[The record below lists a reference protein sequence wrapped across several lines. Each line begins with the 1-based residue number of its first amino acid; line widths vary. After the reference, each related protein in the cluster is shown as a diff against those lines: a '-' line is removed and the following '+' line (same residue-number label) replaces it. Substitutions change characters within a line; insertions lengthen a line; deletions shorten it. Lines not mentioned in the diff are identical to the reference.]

1 MKEELTEIPMK
12 SRTLNDLVKYHEDLE
27 SDVVTL
33 VRRQIVYSE
42 IVISKDEY
50 ERIKNEDDDY
60 DYESLEELR
69 NKMVTDECMKYVGD
83 EQESWM
89 LFHGD
94 VTYATDDL
102 IFWTD
107 KEWEDFWFLK

>member
-1 MKEELTEIPMK
+1 MTT
-12 SRTLNDLVKYHEDLE
+12 STLSDLAKYYQDLD
-27 SDVVTL
+27 SDQITL

-50 ERIKNEDDDY
+50 EKIKNDD
-60 DYESLEELR
+60 DYESLDELR
-69 NKMVTDECMKYVGD
+69 SKMVTDDCMKYVGD

-94 VTYATDDL
+94 VTDASDDL

-107 KEWEDFWFLK
+107 KEWDDFWFLK

>member
-1 MKEELTEIPMK
+1 MKTP
-12 SRTLNDLVKYHEDLE
+12 TLSDFAKYHEDPD
-27 SDVVTL
+27 SDEITL

-42 IVISKDEY
+42 IVITKEEY
-50 ERIKNEDDDY
+50 ERIKNADD

-69 NKMVTDECMKYVGD
+69 SRMTTDDCMKYVGD

-94 VTYATDDL
+94 VTDASDDL

-107 KEWEDFWFLK
+107 KEWESFWFLK